1 MDLVKKDVKYLN
13 KDFAQFRQNL
23 INFAKQYYP
32 DSYQDFNESSPGMMF
47 IEMASYV
54 GDVLSYYSDQS
65 FRESLLSSATE
76 EANILQLAQMLGY
89 RPTLNAPAVVD
100 LDVFQLVPA
109 IGTGDDAK
117 PDTRYALSIQSGMR
131 VSSETGVAFR
141 TLEQVDFSQDT
152 TTSPLDISVYE
163 VDTSNNVIYYLYKKT
178 VKAVAGEVKTLTFDF
193 QDPKPY
199 DKIILPD
206 TNVLDIIS
214 VTSDTGNKFYQVDYL
229 AQDTIFEDIANIPFN
244 DPTLSNYQSTVPYIL
259 KLRRTARRFISRVRD
274 DRRIELQF
282 GAGVSSDADEELIP
296 NPKNVGMG
304 LEYLNRTTLNNV
316 DPTNFLHTSTYG
328 IAPNNET
335 LTVQYTVGGSVNEN
349 VPVNSITSILEINY
363 NTETEVNMQGGSNL
377 DLSFVKG
384 SVAVNNSVAATG
396 GKTSNNLESIRQDA
410 IASFA
415 AQNRAITREDYIAR
429 CYAMP
434 AKYGS
439 VAKAYIIGDTQKD
452 TADKEYPRDTIS
464 NPMALNL
471 YTLAYDANGNFV
483 DPNPAIRENLRTYLS
498 NYRMLTD
505 AINIKR
511 AYVVN
516 IGVEFEVIPKPSE
529 NSATVVLRCV
539 NELKRM
545 LHNDR
550 MQINGP
556 LNISNMISQLDRL
569 EGVQSIP
576 SLEITNLYDTNNGY
590 SGNVYDINAAT
601 KNNIVYPSLDPCIF
615 EVKYPNADIKGRV
628 VKP

>member
-76 EANILQLAQMLGY
+76 EANILQIAQMFGY
-89 RPTLNAPAVVD
+89 KPTLNAPAVVD

-109 IGTGDDAK
+109 IGTGDDAR
-117 PDTRYALSIQSGMR
+117 PDNRYTLSIQSGMR
-131 VSSETGVAFR
+131 VSSETGIMFR

-152 TTSPLDISVYE
+152 PVSPLDISVYE
-163 VDTSNNVIYYLYKKT
+163 VDGGNNVTYYLYKKT
-178 VKAVAGEVKTLTFDF
+178 VKAIAGEVKTLTFDF

-244 DPTLSNYQSTVPYIL
+244 DPTLSEYQSTVPYIL
-259 KLRRTARRFISRVRD
+259 KLRRTARRFVSRLRD
-274 DRRIELQF
+274 DKRIELQF

-335 LTVQYTVGGSVNEN
+335 LTVQYSVGGAVNEN
-349 VPVNSITSILEINY
+349 VAVNSINSILEINY
-363 NTETEVNMQGGSNL
+363 NTETEVNPSL
-377 DLSFVKG
+377 DLTFVKN
-384 SVAVNNSVAATG
+384 SVAVNNSSAATG

-410 IASFA
+410 MASFA

-434 AKYGS
+434 AKFGS

-471 YTLAYDANGNFV
+471 YTLAYDANGSFT

-505 AINIKR
+505 AINIKK

-516 IGVEFEVIPKPSE
+516 IGVEFEVIPKPNE

-539 NELKRM
+539 DELKRM

-576 SLEITNLYDTNNGY
+576 SLEITNLFDTNNGY

-601 KNNIVYPSLDPCIF
+601 KNSIVYPSLDPCIF

>member
-65 FRESLLSSATE
+65 FRESLLSRATE
-76 EANILQLAQMLGY
+76 EANILQIAQMFGY
-89 RPTLNAPAVVD
+89 KPTLNAPAVVD

-109 IGTGDDAK
+109 IGTGDDAR
-117 PDTRYALSIQSGMR
+117 PDNRYTLSIQSGMR
-131 VSSETGVAFR
+131 VSSETGIMFR

-152 TTSPLDISVYE
+152 PVSPLDISVYE
-163 VDTSNNVIYYLYKKT
+163 VDGGNNVTYYLYKKT
-178 VKAVAGEVKTLTFDF
+178 VKAIAGEVKTLTFDF

-244 DPTLSNYQSTVPYIL
+244 DPTLSEYQSTVPYIL
-259 KLRRTARRFISRVRD
+259 KLRRTARRFVSRLRD
-274 DRRIELQF
+274 DKRIELQF

-335 LTVQYTVGGSVNEN
+335 LTVQYSVGGAVNEN
-349 VPVNSITSILEINY
+349 VAVNSINSILEINY
-363 NTETEVNMQGGSNL
+363 NTETEVNPSL
-377 DLSFVKG
+377 DLTFVKN
-384 SVAVNNSVAATG
+384 SVAVNNSSAATG

-410 IASFA
+410 MASFA

-434 AKYGS
+434 AKFGS

-471 YTLAYDANGNFV
+471 YTLAYDANGSFT

-505 AINIKR
+505 AINIKK

-516 IGVEFEVIPKPSE
+516 IGVEFEVIPKPNE

-539 NELKRM
+539 DELKRM

-576 SLEITNLYDTNNGY
+576 SLEITNLFDTNNGY

>member
-1 MDLVKKDVKYLN
+1 MIMDLVKKDVKYLN

-76 EANILQLAQMLGY
+76 EANILQIAQMFGY
-89 RPTLNAPAVVD
+89 KPTLNAPAVVD

-109 IGTGDDAK
+109 IGTGDDIR

-131 VSSETGVAFR
+131 VSSETGVVFR
-141 TLEQVDFSQDT
+141 TLELVDFSQDT
-152 TTSPLDISVYE
+152 ATSPLDVSVYE
-163 VDTSNNVIYYLYKKT
+163 VDSSNEVTYYLYKKT

-244 DPTLSNYQSTVPYIL
+244 DPTLSQYQSTVPYIL
-259 KLRRTARRFISRVRD
+259 KLRRTARRFVSRLRD

-335 LTVQYTVGGSVNEN
+335 LTVQYSVGGSVNEN
-349 VPVNSITSILEINY
+349 VSVNSITSILEINY
-363 NTETEVNMQGGSNL
+363 NTVTEINDL

-384 SVAVNNSVAATG
+384 SVAVNNSVPATG

-410 IASFA
+410 IAAFA

-434 AKYGS
+434 AKFGS
-439 VAKAYIIGDTQKD
+439 VTKAYIIGDTQKD

-471 YTLAYDANGNFV
+471 YTLSYDANGNFV

-505 AINIKR
+505 AINIKT

-516 IGVEFEVIPKPSE
+516 IGVEFEVIPKPNE

-539 NELKRM
+539 NELQRM

-576 SLEITNLYDTNNGY
+576 SLEITNLYDTNSGY

-601 KNNIVYPSLDPCIF
+601 RNNIVYPSLDPCIF

>member
-1 MDLVKKDVKYLN
+1 MIMDLVKKDVKYLN

-76 EANILQLAQMLGY
+76 EANILQIAQMFGY
-89 RPTLNAPAVVD
+89 KPTLNAPAVVD

-109 IGTGDDAK
+109 IGTGDDIR

-131 VSSETGVAFR
+131 VSSETGVVFR
-141 TLEQVDFSQDT
+141 TLELVDFSQDT
-152 TTSPLDISVYE
+152 ATSPLDVSVYE
-163 VDTSNNVIYYLYKKT
+163 VDSSNEVTYYLYKKT
-178 VKAVAGEVKTLTFDF
+178 VKAVAGDVKTLTFDF

-244 DPTLSNYQSTVPYIL
+244 DPTLSQYQSTVPYIL
-259 KLRRTARRFISRVRD
+259 KLRRTARRFVSRLRD

-335 LTVQYTVGGSVNEN
+335 LTVQYSVGGSVNEN
-349 VPVNSITSILEINY
+349 VSVNSITSILEINY
-363 NTETEVNMQGGSNL
+363 NTVTEINDL

-384 SVAVNNSVAATG
+384 SVAVNNSVPATG

-410 IASFA
+410 IAAFA

-434 AKYGS
+434 AKFGS
-439 VAKAYIIGDTQKD
+439 VTKAYIIGDTQKD

-471 YTLAYDANGNFV
+471 YTLSYDANGNFV

-505 AINIKR
+505 AINIKT

-516 IGVEFEVIPKPSE
+516 IGVEFEVIPKPNE

-539 NELKRM
+539 NELQRM

-576 SLEITNLYDTNNGY
+576 SLEITNLYDTNSGY

-601 KNNIVYPSLDPCIF
+601 RNNIVYPSLDPCIF